1 MAKTAPAQSQV
12 CRLPPPYYKRAIS
25 TGSVQPRSV
34 KPAMAKTRSRTRSTK
49 PKSKKTG
56 SSSSGKGKGADAD
69 LTVSL
74 PQFLSEGS
82 DLEFRKFVADL
93 FAAVAGMY
101 SLRRALAS
109 SVGLSAAAYS
119 VILATWH
126 LQRKG
131 PVGITAIAR
140 HLHVAAAHVTA
151 EVGDLVDLGLLT
163 KAPHPRDTRAVL
175 IELTDPGKAL
185 LGRLTPLLRKINDRL
200 FSGNKPSDIAI
211 LSRFVQHLAEES
223 AHSIRLAQAFAAET
237 APKKLQNRRTAQ

>member
-1 MAKTAPAQSQV
+1 MAKA
-12 CRLPPPYYKRAIS
+12 
-25 TGSVQPRSV
+25 
-34 KPAMAKTRSRTRSTK
+34 RSRTRSAIGKKKGTRK
-49 PKSKKTG
+49 P
-56 SSSSGKGKGADAD
+56 SSDRGAKAD

-131 PVGITAIAR
+131 PVGITAIAKQ
-140 HLHVAAAHVTA
+140 LHVAAAHVTA
-151 EVGDLVDLGLLT
+151 EVGDLVELGLLS
-163 KAPHPRDTRAVL
+163 KKPHPRDTRAVL
-175 IELTDPGKAL
+175 IELTDAGKAL
-185 LGRLTPLLRKINDRL
+185 LARLTPLLRKINDRL
-200 FSGNKPSDIAI
+200 FSGNKPSDIGI
-211 LSRFVQHLAEES
+211 LSRFVQHLADES
-223 AHSIRLAQAFAAET
+223 AHSIRMAQAYAAEN
-237 APKKLQNRRTAQ
+237 APKKLQTRRRENDL

>member
-1 MAKTAPAQSQV
+1 MAKA
-12 CRLPPPYYKRAIS
+12 
-25 TGSVQPRSV
+25 
-34 KPAMAKTRSRTRSTK
+34 RSRTRSTK
-49 PKSKKTG
+49 PKSRKTG
-56 SSSSGKGKGADAD
+56 TSSSRTAKHADAD

-140 HLHVAAAHVTA
+140 QLHVAAAHVTA
-151 EVGDLVDLGLLT
+151 EVGDLVELGLLT
-163 KAPHPRDTRAVL
+163 KKPHPRDTRAVL
-175 IELTDPGKAL
+175 IELTDAGKAL
-185 LGRLTPLLRKINDRL
+185 LARLSPLLRKINDRL
-200 FSGNKPSDIAI
+200 FSGNKPSDIGI
-211 LSRFVQHLAEES
+211 LSRFVQHLADES
-223 AHSIRLAQAFAAET
+223 AHSIRLAQAFAAEN
-237 APKKLQNRRTAQ
+237 APKKLKRGG

>member
-1 MAKTAPAQSQV
+1 MAKAT
-12 CRLPPPYYKRAIS
+12 
-25 TGSVQPRSV
+25 
-34 KPAMAKTRSRTRSTK
+34 SRTRSAIGKKKGTAK
-49 PKSKKTG
+49 P
-56 SSSSGKGKGADAD
+56 SSDRGAKAD

-131 PVGITAIAR
+131 PVGITAIAKQ
-140 HLHVAAAHVTA
+140 LHVAAAHVTA
-151 EVGDLVDLGLLT
+151 EVGDLVELGLLT
-163 KAPHPRDTRAVL
+163 KKPHPRDTRAVL
-175 IELTDPGKAL
+175 IELTDAGKAL
-185 LGRLTPLLRKINDRL
+185 LARLTPLLRKINDRL
-200 FSGNKPSDIAI
+200 FSGNKPSDIGI
-211 LSRFVQHLAEES
+211 LSRFVQHLADES
-223 AHSIRLAQAFAAET
+223 AHSIRMAQAYAAEN
-237 APKKLQNRRTAQ
+237 APKKLQTRRRENNL

>member
-1 MAKTAPAQSQV
+1 MAKA
-12 CRLPPPYYKRAIS
+12 
-25 TGSVQPRSV
+25 
-34 KPAMAKTRSRTRSTK
+34 RSRTRSAIGKKKGTRK
-49 PKSKKTG
+49 P
-56 SSSSGKGKGADAD
+56 SSDRGAKAD

-131 PVGITAIAR
+131 PVGITAIAKQ
-140 HLHVAAAHVTA
+140 LHVAAAHVTA
-151 EVGDLVDLGLLT
+151 EVGDLVELGLLS
-163 KAPHPRDTRAVL
+163 KKPHPRDTRAVL
-175 IELTDPGKAL
+175 IELTDAGKAL
-185 LGRLTPLLRKINDRL
+185 LARLTPLLRKINDRL
-200 FSGNKPSDIAI
+200 FSGNKPSDIGI
-211 LSRFVQHLAEES
+211 LSRFVQHLADES
-223 AHSIRLAQAFAAET
+223 AHSIRMAQAYAAEN
-237 APKKLQNRRTAQ
+237 APKKLQTRRRENNL

>member
-1 MAKTAPAQSQV
+1 MAKS
-12 CRLPPPYYKRAIS
+12 
-25 TGSVQPRSV
+25 
-34 KPAMAKTRSRTRSTK
+34 RSRTRSITRK
-49 PKSKKTG
+49 RTSKS
-56 SSSSGKGKGADAD
+56 SPARGAQAD

-140 HLHVAAAHVTA
+140 QLHVAAAHVTA
-151 EVGDLVDLGLLT
+151 EVGDLVALGLLS
-163 KAPHPRDTRAVL
+163 KKPHPRDTRAVL
-175 IELTDPGKAL
+175 IELTDAGKAL
-185 LGRLTPLLRKINDRL
+185 LARLTPLLRKINDRL

-211 LSRFVQHLAEES
+211 LSRFVQHLADES
-223 AHSIRLAQAFAAET
+223 AHSIRLAQAYAAEN
-237 APKKLQNRRTAQ
+237 APKKLQKRRTRNER

>member
-1 MAKTAPAQSQV
+1 MAKA
-12 CRLPPPYYKRAIS
+12 
-25 TGSVQPRSV
+25 
-34 KPAMAKTRSRTRSTK
+34 RSRTGFSK
-49 PKSKKTG
+49 PRSKKTRT
-56 SSSSGKGKGADAD
+56 SWSGPGAKAD

-119 VILATWH
+119 VLLATWH

-140 HLHVAAAHVTA
+140 QLHVAAAHVTA
-151 EVGDLVDLGLLT
+151 EVGDLVELGLLT
-163 KAPHPRDTRAVL
+163 KKPHPRDTRAVL
-175 IELTDPGKAL
+175 IELTEAGKAL
-185 LGRLTPLLRKINDRL
+185 LARLSPLLRKINDRL
-200 FSGNKPSDIAI
+200 FSGNKPSDIGI
-211 LSRFVQHLAEES
+211 LSRFVQHLADES
-223 AHSIRLAQAFAAET
+223 AHSIRLAQAYAAEN
-237 APKKLQNRRTAQ
+237 APKKPGKRRRAE

>member
-1 MAKTAPAQSQV
+1 MAKARSPA
-12 CRLPPPYYKRAIS
+12 
-25 TGSVQPRSV
+25 RSITS
-34 KPAMAKTRSRTRSTK
+34 KSRGTRK
-49 PKSKKTG
+49 
-56 SSSSGKGKGADAD
+56 SSSSRGAEAD

-140 HLHVAAAHVTA
+140 QLHVAAAHVTA
-151 EVGDLVDLGLLT
+151 EVGDLVELGLLT
-163 KAPHPRDTRAVL
+163 KKPHPRDTRAVL
-175 IELTDPGKAL
+175 IELTETGKAL
-185 LGRLTPLLRKINDRL
+185 LARLTPLLRKINDRL
-200 FSGNKPSDIAI
+200 FSGNKPSDVAI
-211 LSRFVQHLAEES
+211 LSRFVQHLADES
-223 AHSIRLAQAFAAET
+223 AHSIRLAQAYAAEN
-237 APKKLQNRRTAQ
+237 APRKLQKRRLANEL

>member
-1 MAKTAPAQSQV
+1 MAKA
-12 CRLPPPYYKRAIS
+12 
-25 TGSVQPRSV
+25 
-34 KPAMAKTRSRTRSTK
+34 RSRTRSAIGKKKGTRK
-49 PKSKKTG
+49 P
-56 SSSSGKGKGADAD
+56 SSDRGAKAD

-131 PVGITAIAR
+131 PVGITAIAKQ
-140 HLHVAAAHVTA
+140 LHVAAAHVTA
-151 EVGDLVDLGLLT
+151 EVGDLVELGLLS
-163 KAPHPRDTRAVL
+163 KKPHPRDTRAVL
-175 IELTDPGKAL
+175 IELTDAGKAL
-185 LGRLTPLLRKINDRL
+185 LARLTPLLRKINDRL
-200 FSGNKPSDIAI
+200 FSGNKPSDIGI
-211 LSRFVQHLAEES
+211 LSRFVQHLADES
-223 AHSIRLAQAFAAET
+223 AHSIRMAQAYAAEN
-237 APKKLQNRRTAQ
+237 APKQLQTRRRENDL